1 MVKLNTLH
9 THNTNFHICLLLSS
23 CPIINESCKVLN
35 SAVIQPSCTGT
46 LLLLGNISCYPTC
59 TSLQQACSIYLSATS
74 LQHLP
79 LCYNKPAAF
88 TSLLQQ
94 ACSIYLS
101 VTTSRQHLPLC
112 YNKQALF
119 TPLLHQTCSNY
130 PTVTTNRQHLPLCYN
145 KPAAITPLLQQT
157 GNIYPFATTNLQ
169 HLLVPVCY
177 KPSIFSILIF
187 PVIFL
192 TISNISN
199 YVSTFIIPT
208 FTRYVT

>member
-23 CPIINESCKVLN
+23 CSIINEYCKVLN

-59 TSLQQACSIYLSATS
+59 TSLQQACSIYLSVTTS
-74 LQHLP
+74 RQHLP

-94 ACSIYLS
+94 AGSIYHYA
-101 VTTSRQHLPLC
+101 TTSRHYLPLC
-112 YNKQALF
+112 Y
-119 TPLLHQTCSNY
+119 T
-130 PTVTTNRQHLPLCYN
+130 

-169 HLLVPVCY
+169 QLPLCY
-177 KPSIFSILIF
+177 NKPATFTILIF

-208 FTRYVT
+208 FTRHVT

>member
-1 MVKLNTLH
+1 M
-9 THNTNFHICLLLSS
+9 
-23 CPIINESCKVLN
+23 
-35 SAVIQPSCTGT
+35 
-46 LLLLGNISCYPTC
+46 
-59 TSLQQACSIYLSATS
+59 YLSATS

-94 ACSIYLS
+94 AGSIYHYA
-101 VTTSRQHLPLC
+101 TTSRHYLPLC
-112 YNKQALF
+112 Y
-119 TPLLHQTCSNY
+119 T
-130 PTVTTNRQHLPLCYN
+130 

-157 GNIYPFATTNLQ
+157 GNIYPFATTNLH